1 MRFEKGRKR
10 EMKKEV
16 LGKKKNKIV
25 AIGVCFGLCVAL
37 VISGFTYA
45 YFTDT
50 NEKVNSFSF
59 GNVKSSVVETAFD
72 SAGEQAHNNL
82 APNCTLAKDPKVVN
96 EGSLDMYTF
105 LKVTVPHKE
114 ATYVSSD
121 GKVKN
126 GAIDLFTYSTN
137 SGWVLVD
144 TINGSDEVS
153 YVYAYAGA
161 DANLTAIAPNSKTT
175 TLFDNITFANV
186 TEGQGIEGRTF
197 DVTVKDYSIQVS
209 DLGNNK
215 ATNASEVW
223 SIVSNQSAGVQVAK

>member
-1 MRFEKGRKR
+1 
-10 EMKKEV
+10 MKKEI
-16 LGKKKNKIV
+16 LGKRKNKII
-25 AIGVCFGLCVAL
+25 AAGICFGLCAAL

-72 SAGEQAHNNL
+72 SAGDQAHNNL

-105 LKVTVPHKE
+105 MKVTVPHKE
-114 ATYVSSD
+114 ASYVASD
-121 GKVKN
+121 GQVKN
-126 GAIDLFTYSTN
+126 GGIDLFTYSTN

-153 YVYAYAGA
+153 YVYAYAGS
-161 DANLTAIAPNSKTT
+161 DGNLTAIAPKGETT

-186 TEGQGIEGRTF
+186 TEGQGIEGSTF
-197 DVTVKDYSIQVS
+197 DVTVKDYSIQTS
-209 DLGNNK
+209 DLGGNK
-215 ATNASEVW
+215 TTNASEVW
-223 SIVSNQSAGVQVAK
+223 SIVSNQSAGVQVPR